1 MTHGVGGQRG
11 TIAAVPPQPTI
22 DVVAVCTHGT
32 VIACVLVG
40 RFTPFYCTWQSC
52 DVSVL
57 HAVTVFVFWSNEV
70 TRESLEPLLAI
81 PDIVISLW

>member
-1 MTHGVGGQRG
+1 MCYTAQRG
-11 TIAAVPPQPTI
+11 KKAAVSPQPTI
-22 DVVAVCTHGT
+22 DVVTVCTHGT
-32 VIACVLVG
+32 VIACVPVG
-40 RFTPFYCTWQSC
+40 RFIPFYCTWQSC

-57 HAVTVFVFWSNEV
+57 HAVTVFVFWLNEV